1 MRNLD
6 IMRPLSAA
14 AILICL
20 SANASRAGDFVPA
33 DLGTASV
40 QSMGQ
45 ASSQPSLDV
54 PRQMIAFRQ
63 TATAMRL
70 DGEDAA
76 RELTFYLS
84 ADQATTAGIL
94 RLSYTNAVSVM
105 PDDAMLDVE
114 LNGKPLAAFP
124 IRSPNGPATHDI
136 PVSAKDLTVGWN
148 QVRLRAKQHHRIDC
162 SVQAAYELWTQVD
175 PLVSGFLTSARPKD
189 GDLASLLSVGRNGD
203 GATEIRV
210 IAGNDAPQTTLRD
223 SLSLVQTLALVLGRE
238 DLSVTVGD
246 VGGSGPGIDLYLG
259 IGGAPA
265 AAAARPR
272 RAHCCTAWR
281 FSSGR
286 AKTVATSLP
295 CAVRTRANFSRFYL
309 PPSTAPCFRS
319 SAQTS
324 SP

>member
-6 IMRPLSAA
+6 ILRPLSAA

-20 SANASRAGDFVPA
+20 SANAPHAGDFVPA

-40 QSMGQ
+40 ESAGQ

-70 DGEDAA
+70 EGEDAA

-84 ADQATTAGIL
+84 ADQVTTAGIL

-136 PVSAKDLTVGWN
+136 PVAAKHLTVGWN

-162 SVQAAYELWTQVD
+162 SVHKVIEVLVGKGFATPLADLTDPAIVTAKHQKHRGVVD
-175 PLVSGFLTSARPKD
+175 PGHIRDKR
-189 GDLASLLSVGRNGD
+189 GDSFNFFAVCHLDDIGLLQVR
-203 GATEIRV
+203 
-210 IAGNDAPQTTLRD
+210 
-223 SLSLVQTLALVLGRE
+223 LGRC
-238 DLSVTVGD
+238 G
-246 VGGSGPGIDLYLG
+246 
-259 IGGAPA
+259 
-265 AAAARPR
+265 
-272 RAHCCTAWR
+272 
-281 FSSGR
+281 
-286 AKTVATSLP
+286 
-295 CAVRTRANFSRFYL
+295 
-309 PPSTAPCFRS
+309 
-319 SAQTS
+319 
-324 SP
+324 